1 MNANLASLSSHQLV
15 QEFVRVSLDQ
25 YEAHRYRRVAAY
37 NRLYWLTETIEKEL
51 KARSGDQRRLLIPLY
66 AHQNI
71 QVRLKSAMATLALDM
86 EGARQVLQA
95 IKDEQRFPFAA
106 DAAGML
112 FALDEGRYVPS

>member
-1 MNANLASLSSHQLV
+1 MNANLAKLSPDQLV

-37 NRLYWLTETIEKEL
+37 NRLYRVTEAIEKEL
-51 KARSGDQRRLLIPLY
+51 KARTGDQRRLLFPLY
-66 AHQNI
+66 VHQNV
-71 QVRLKSAMATLALDM
+71 QVRLKSAMATLALNA

-95 IKDEQRFPFAA
+95 IKDEQKFPFAA

-112 FALDEGRYVPS
+112 FALDEGRYIPS